1 MHPRKMNN
9 LVKVIGGMVSFKIEK
24 NKEEVSNRNR
34 RTLRCSCV
42 SD

>member
-1 MHPRKMNN
+1 MHPRKINN
-9 LVKVIGGMVSFKIEK
+9 LVKVIGGRVSFKIEK
-24 NKEEVSNRNR
+24 NKEEMFKRNR